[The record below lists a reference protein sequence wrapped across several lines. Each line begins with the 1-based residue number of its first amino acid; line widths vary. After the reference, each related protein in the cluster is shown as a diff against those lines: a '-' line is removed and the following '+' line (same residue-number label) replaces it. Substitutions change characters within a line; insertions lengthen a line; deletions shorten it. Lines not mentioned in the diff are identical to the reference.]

1 MQFFA
6 AAEGVSAPGL
16 DSEGDHWRALC
27 PLRDQRGGRQRVAL
41 GSAHARY
48 CVLDARPSQG
58 YRVLRAWRAP
68 GVGDARRLEA
78 LRHCAATGQFWA
90 LERGR
95 RRRRSQGPVGDV
107 EMEEACAD
115 RDAAPEAEVDEE
127 EGEEVFELVRYAGVD
142 GVVDEG
148 PSAGR
153 AAAVL
158 DARAATIGCVRGSI

>member
-6 AAEGVSAPGL
+6 AGEGVSAPGL
-16 DSEGDHWRALC
+16 DSEGDHWCALC
-27 PLRDQRGGRQRVAL
+27 PLRDQRVAL

-58 YRVLRAWRAP
+58 YRVLRAWCAP
-68 GVGDARRLEA
+68 GRDARRLEV

-90 LERGR
+90 LERWR
-95 RRRRSQGPVGDV
+95 RRQQQGRV
-107 EMEEACAD
+107 EEAGAN
-115 RDAAPEAEVDEE
+115 RNAVAGAEGDD
-127 EGEEVFELVRYAGVD
+127 GDEEVFELVRYAGVD
-142 GVVDEG
+142 GVDEEG

-158 DARAATIGCVRGSI
+158 DAPAATIGWVRGSTCRYNYGS